1 MKILVTGGAGY
12 IGSHTVVELMKK
24 GYDVI
29 IVDNFSNSNPVILNK
44 LHKLC
49 VSESGKFP
57 IFYDRDCR
65 DGLGDILLNHE
76 VDGIIHFAAL
86 KAVGESV
93 EKPLEYYNNNINSLL
108 TILNDCRKFKIRNF
122 VFSSSCSLYGDV
134 DELPVSETTKLS
146 DPQSPYAYTKLVG
159 ERIIEDFCKVNE
171 VNAVSLRYF
180 NPVGAHESGMI
191 GEFPINK
198 PNNIVPVICDS
209 INGDEL
215 TVFGDTYETRDGS
228 CIRDYIHVSDI
239 ADAHVLALEWMM
251 NYHMRH
257 SIPYGYYDVFN
268 LGSESGVTVLE
279 LINAF
284 EKVNNVKVKY
294 KIGLRRPGDVV
305 QIYSD
310 STKAK
315 EVLGWSPKYKIEDM
329 VSSAWKWYNNLN
341 S

>member
-1 MKILVTGGAGY
+1 MKKILVTGGAGY
-12 IGSHTVVELMKK
+12 IGSHTVVELVKK
-24 GYDVI
+24 GYEVI
-29 IVDNFSNSNPVILNK
+29 IVDNFSNSNPMILNK

-65 DGLGDILLNHE
+65 DGLGDILINHE
-76 VDGIIHFAAL
+76 IDGIIHFAAL

-108 TILNDCRKFKIRNF
+108 TVLNDCRKFKIRNF

-134 DELPVSETTKLS
+134 ESLPVNETTKLS

-159 ERIIEDFCKVNE
+159 ERIIKDFCRVNDI
-171 VNAVSLRYF
+171 NGVSLRYF

-191 GEFPINK
+191 GEYPITK
-198 PNNIVPVICDS
+198 PNNIVPVICNS

-215 TVFGDTYETRDGS
+215 TVFGNDYDTRDGS

-239 ADAHVLALEWMM
+239 SNAHVLAFEWMEDAA
-251 NYHMRH
+251 
-257 SIPYGYYDVFN
+257 IGYTGLNYDVFN

-279 LINAF
+279 LINSF
-284 EKVNNVKVKY
+284 EKVNGVKVKY
-294 KIGLRRPGDVV
+294 KIGERRPGDVV

-310 STKAK
+310 SKKAK
-315 EVLGWSPKYKIEDM
+315 QVLGWTPKYKIEDM